1 MWSVSLGSGWLKEFT
16 ILGWKEE
23 ELKIALSE
31 VARWSQKGV
40 HARSPKLCDTEG
52 MYMDREQV
60 MDFVNDTNGGV

>member
-1 MWSVSLGSGWLKEFT
+1 M
-16 ILGWKEE
+16 
-23 ELKIALSE
+23 
-31 VARWSQKGV
+31 